1 MANSTEVYL
10 KKSGENNLRER
21 KEGSIRTGR
30 RGGRWGELTA
40 PPLPTA
46 MGRGE
51 DQSWRSLGGNLTPP
65 WGRMTWGYTSRWGGV
80 WGLNLTPPWGGEDD
94 LGLDP
99 TSPWGGGAGG
109 GWGGPHPSL
118 QA

>member
-30 RGGRWGELTA
+30 RGGRCCELTA

-46 MGRGE
+46 MGGGRPVLEEPGGKPHP
-51 DQSWRSLGGNLTPP
+51 SL
-65 WGRMTWGYTSRWGGV
+65 
-80 WGLNLTPPWGGEDD
+80 GEDD
-94 LGLDP
+94 LGVDLKV
-99 TSPWGGGAGG
+99 GGCLGVE
-109 GWGGPHPSL
+109 PHPSL
-118 QA
+118 GRGG